1 MWFRLGLGISLTVLL
16 CNTLCAAEKLA
27 QNNVNP
33 SDSEEAHKL
42 EVLLESTRTSTTPKP
57 ISSSTTKT
65 STYETHI
72 EDHEYNFKNDR
83 LPALTEDE
91 FNSLSH
97 DANPLHFLKQLTE
110 PPADTTEPQVD
121 PTKPPPDPTKSQT
134 ESTQPQ
140 NTKADPIPGTPIYI
154 TIPIYINTSGK
165 MPISLTIG
173 DKELPLQRRS
183 SAEKKNHSTKS
194 PNSYFNRLLEKIEP
208 PKRRTTNRH
217 RSQSRSKIQAL
228 KERNA
233 SQLYKKLSAAESEE
247 QKEF

>member
-1 MWFRLGLGISLTVLL
+1 MKRSLNFLCGAVLL
-16 CNTLCAAEKLA
+16 CNTLCAAKELA

-33 SDSEEAHKL
+33 NDSEEAHKL
-42 EVLLESTRTSTTPKP
+42 EILLESTRTSTTPKP

-97 DANPLHFLKQLTE
+97 DANPQHFLKQLAE
-110 PPADTTEPQVD
+110 PPVDTTEPQN
-121 PTKPPPDPTKSQT
+121 TKS
-134 ESTQPQ
+134 
-140 NTKADPIPGTPIYI
+140 DPIAGTPIYI

-173 DKELPLQRRS
+173 DQELPLERRS
-183 SAEKKNHSTKS
+183 SAQKKNHSTKS

-233 SQLYKKLSAAESEE
+233 SQLYKKLSTAENEE
-247 QKEF
+247 